1 MRWVFAAFVQLFLL
15 IALIQLI
22 QPLVFLPVLEG
33 LGIQWRFSATLFS
46 TIFLILGF
54 YLFLS
59 FGFIIEIVCIGIL
72 LIAVSFIISR
82 IFALTPKNAFK
93 TQLLFFLLCLVLLLI
108 TIATFSLITL
118 FYVVPQAHFEL
129 SFLLAIVGGLLGSTK
144 KAE

>member
-1 MRWVFAAFVQLFLL
+1 MRSIFAAIVQFFLL

-59 FGFIIEIVCIGIL
+59 FGFIVEIICVGIFL
-72 LIAVSFIISR
+72 LAVSFIVSR

-93 TQLLFFLLCLVLLLI
+93 MQLFFFFLCLILLLI
-108 TIATFSLITL
+108 TVATFSLITL
-118 FYVVPQAHFEL
+118 FYVLPQAHIEL
-129 SFLLAIVGGLLGSTK
+129 SFLLIIVGGLLGSTK
-144 KAE
+144 KTE